1 MGEYANL
8 LALPDEF
15 ALLLHRTS
23 GSHITGANSNTG
35 TAAAEI
41 GELVLR
47 GRMAPHGT
55 AIQLLDTASSGQPWM
70 DQLLAQFQQVAGREN
85 HPVELNWW
93 LQLRSNAFLAHRAV
107 LVDRGVLRVERRKFL
122 GLLPDDRYHP
132 DRAIRTALLAE
143 LHGLARGELP
153 LDGRRALLG
162 ALVHRSGLD
171 HALDFDR
178 EQRARLRAIAD
189 REDLGD
195 DVPSAVAATLR
206 AMTTIPIAIP
216 MAGG

>member
-8 LALPDEF
+8 LTLPDEF
-15 ALLLHRTS
+15 ALLLHKPNGT
-23 GSHITGANSNTG
+23 HVAATNPNTT

-47 GRMAPHGT
+47 GRMAARGT
-55 AIQLLDTASSGQPWM
+55 AVQLLDTASSGQPWM
-70 DQLLAQFQQVAGREN
+70 DHLLAQFQQVAGREN
-85 HPVELNWW
+85 RPVELSWW
-93 LQLRSNAFLAHRAV
+93 LPLRSSAFFSHRAV

-132 DRAIRTALLAE
+132 DRAFRAALLAE
-143 LHGLARGELP
+143 LHGMARGELR
-153 LDGRRALLG
+153 LDGRLALLG
-162 ALVHRSGLD
+162 ALVHRSGLV

-178 EQRARLRAIAD
+178 GQRTRLKAIAD

-195 DVPSAVAATLR
+195 DVTSPVVAALR
-206 AMTTIPIAIP
+206 ALTTIPAAIT

>member
-1 MGEYANL
+1 MGEYPNL
-8 LALPDEF
+8 LTLPDEF
-15 ALLLHRTS
+15 VLLLHKPS
-23 GSHITGANSNTG
+23 GSHVVGANSNTG

-55 AIQLLDTASSGQPWM
+55 AVQLLDTASSGQPWM

-85 HPVELNWW
+85 QPVELGWW

-132 DRAIRTALLAE
+132 DRSIRGALLAE
-143 LHGLARGELP
+143 LHGLARGETP
-153 LDGRRALLG
+153 PDGRLALLA

-171 HALDFDR
+171 HALGFERD
-178 EQRARLRAIAD
+178 QRTRLRAVAD
-189 REDLGD
+189 REELGD
-195 DVPSAVAATLR
+195 HVPTAVTAMLR
-206 AMTTIPIAIP
+206 AMTTIPAAIP

>member
-8 LALPDEF
+8 LTLPDEF
-15 ALLLHRTS
+15 ALLLHKPS
-23 GSHITGANSNTG
+23 GSHVAGANSNTG

-47 GRMAPHGT
+47 GRMSPQGT
-55 AIQLLDTASSGQPWM
+55 ALQLLDAASSGHPWM

-85 HPVELNWW
+85 HPVELSWW

-132 DRAIRTALLAE
+132 DRSIRSALLAE
-143 LHGLARGELP
+143 LHGLARGEHP
-153 LDGRRALLG
+153 PDGRLALLG
-162 ALVHRSGLD
+162 ALVHRSGLE

-178 EQRARLRAIAD
+178 EQRTRLRAIAD
-189 REDLGD
+189 REDLGEG
-195 DVPSAVAATLR
+195 VPTQVAAMLR
-206 AMTTIPIAIP
+206 AMATMPTAIA